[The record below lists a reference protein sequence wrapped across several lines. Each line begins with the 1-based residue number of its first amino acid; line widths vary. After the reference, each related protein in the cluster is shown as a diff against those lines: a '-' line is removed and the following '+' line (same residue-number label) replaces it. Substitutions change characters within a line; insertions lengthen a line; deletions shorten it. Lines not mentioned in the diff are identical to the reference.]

1 MTYTLSELFYGLF
14 DLAAG
19 VIKIFLIPIDTV
31 ISTFLP
37 DLSEALNAV
46 SDLFNNYI
54 AGGIAWAV
62 SLTGLSR
69 ASFVLII
76 AYFTFKLTVPVLFY
90 LIKLVIHWYDRL
102 KV

>member
-1 MTYTLSELFYGLF
+1 MTYTISELFYGLF

-37 DLSEALNAV
+37 DLSEGLNAV